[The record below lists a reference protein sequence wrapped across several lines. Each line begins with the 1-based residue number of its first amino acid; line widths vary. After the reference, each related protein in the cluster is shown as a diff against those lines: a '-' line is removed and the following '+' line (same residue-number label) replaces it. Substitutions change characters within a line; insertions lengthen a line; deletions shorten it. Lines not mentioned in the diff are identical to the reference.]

1 MSIFNGPNGAQEIKK
16 SVAQRL
22 KEANIKIGEL
32 ERQKEWLHQRL
43 AYLLVAVN
51 ALGRHSKL
59 EPMEAKKVIDEFVK
73 DQQINQQAEIE
84 MAKQKFK
91 EDLAAG
97 KMPEG
102 FKIINNSDSPS
113 APQGE

>member
-1 MSIFNGPNGAQEIKK
+1 MSIFTGNGQQELKK

-22 KEANIKIGEL
+22 KEANLKIGEI

-43 AYLLVAVN
+43 SYLLVAVN

-59 EPMEAKKVIDEFVK
+59 EPTEAKKVIDDFIKEQEI
-73 DQQINQQAEIE
+73 DQAAQIEV
-84 MAKQKFK
+84 AKEKFK
-91 EDLAAG
+91 QDLAAG

-102 FKIINNSDSPS
+102 FKIVNNTD
-113 APQGE
+113 APEGK